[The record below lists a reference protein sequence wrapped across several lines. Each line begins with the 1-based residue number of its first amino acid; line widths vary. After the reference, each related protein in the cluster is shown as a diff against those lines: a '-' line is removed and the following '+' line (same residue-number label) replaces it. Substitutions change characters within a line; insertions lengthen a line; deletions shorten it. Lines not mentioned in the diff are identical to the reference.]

1 MQTSGHN
8 DQTKTDPNQ
17 KLLSPNF
24 AHMKFDLIQTY
35 SQKIIAW
42 IDLNSK
48 KNQIAVKTKMG
59 KN

>member
-1 MQTSGHN
+1 
-8 DQTKTDPNQ
+8 
-17 KLLSPNF
+17 
-24 AHMKFDLIQTY
+24 MKFDLIQTY